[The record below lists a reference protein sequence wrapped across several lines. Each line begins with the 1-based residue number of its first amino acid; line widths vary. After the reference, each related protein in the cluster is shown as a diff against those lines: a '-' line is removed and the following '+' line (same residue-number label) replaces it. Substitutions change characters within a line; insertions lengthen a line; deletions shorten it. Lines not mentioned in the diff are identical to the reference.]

1 MAQGVPLPLCAGTGG
16 ELPAAL
22 LDSPGSALGVLP
34 HAAAKALAGITLRE
48 PTGDPRRG
56 ADPGCRQLA
65 RFLIIQP
72 ALEHNAK
79 GGREAH
85 NRAKD
90 LPVGHTRGDATVRP
104 TAARAP
110 RRLDRTSPKAIGIQ
124 SGGEMSRF
132 REPAHSAFP
141 PATDRRS
148 NHRHVDHEELG
159 PQLRGFRGRDRDV
172 GPPRCGDPAVLI
184 GGSLTPPVAAPAHPL
199 PVHGL
204 FYSSRWSACVPAVLH
219 GDAGAPLTPYLES
232 TTCHRK
238 EVVNGLVPQPPA
250 DSCPERLIAAHPRTT
265 STDGLPRTTTTIS
278 NRRRL
283 RS

>member
-1 MAQGVPLPLCAGTGG
+1 MAQGVPLPLCPGTA
-16 ELPAAL
+16 ESLPAAL
-22 LDSPGSALGVLP
+22 LDPPGPALGVLP

-48 PTGDPRRG
+48 PAGGPRRSG
-56 ADPGCRQLA
+56 DPGCRQLA
-65 RFLIIQP
+65 RFLMIQP
-72 ALEHNAK
+72 ALEDNAK

-110 RRLDRTSPKAIGIQ
+110 RRLDRTSPKGIGIQ

-199 PVHGL
+199 PVHGFL
-204 FYSSRWSACVPAVLH
+204 HSNRRAACAPTVVRRA
-219 GDAGAPLTPYLES
+219 AGSPLTLCLES
-232 TTCHRK
+232 TASRRAS
-238 EVVNGLVPQPPA
+238 PPA
-250 DSCPERLIAAHPRTT
+250 DQPPELWVFRLPWSFI
-265 STDGLPRTTTTIS
+265 
-278 NRRRL
+278 RRA
-283 RS
+283 SAN